1 MSCVSKLFWFESM
14 ELSAENLAISEFLL
28 ISRKEENYNLSES
41 FWWCEGKIMSL
52 MTQQFFT
59 THFFS
64 LFSVHLENLLNNLGV
79 TLEWRHLGVTFSSF
93 SLQAEKYKWDRKLL
107 LIFQF
112 WMASRSYCY
121 FLVSETRVKF
131 VLNTRWNDAVSKVFP
146 VIS

>member
-1 MSCVSKLFWFESM
+1 M
-14 ELSAENLAISEFLL
+14 LL
-28 ISRKEENYNLSES
+28 IFPGEFYGNTLLVDLFTHIFSSYNLSES
-41 FWWCEGKIMSL
+41 FWWCEGKILSL
-52 MTQQFFT
+52 ITQQFYT

-93 SLQAEKYKWDRKLL
+93 SLQAEKYKRARKLL

-112 WMASRSYCY
+112 WIASRSYCY

-131 VLNTRWNDAVSKVFP
+131 VSNTRWNDAVGKVFP